1 MEVIM
6 NSKTMKS
13 LKVKKM
19 KIDFA
24 NLNKAHQQYASEI
37 NEAIK
42 KTIEKSQFIMGE
54 EVEALEDELAN
65 FTNAKYALTCSSG
78 TSALLL
84 AILATKIKPD
94 DEVITT
100 PFSFI
105 AAAEMIAFLGAKPV
119 FVDIDPI
126 TFTLNPSLISS
137 AITARTRAIIPVS
150 LFGQPS
156 DMDSINTI
164 ATKHNLIVIEDGA
177 QSFGSIY
184 KNKKSCNL
192 SPIATTSFF
201 PAKPLGCY
209 GDGGAVFCN
218 DEHIAYKIKSLRVH
232 GQSKR
237 YEHSHIG
244 IGARLDNI
252 QAAILRVKLKHYP
265 SQIDARIQVAK
276 FYKKHLKNP
285 EIILPSIAK
294 ETKSVYAQYSILCN
308 NREAL
313 EHKLKQNNIPY
324 AIHYPLP
331 LHLQPCFEYLSYKK
345 GDFVI
350 AEEISQKILSLP
362 MNPYLSE
369 DEIKYIAGVINSL

>member
-1 MEVIM
+1 MR
-6 NSKTMKS
+6 
-13 LKVKKM
+13 
-19 KIDFA
+19 IDFA
-24 NLNKAHQQYASEI
+24 NLNKAHQQYANEI
-37 NEAIK
+37 DEAIK

-54 EVEALEDELAN
+54 EVQTLENELAN
-65 FTNAKYALTCSSG
+65 FTNAKYVLTCSSG

-84 AILATKIKPD
+84 AMLASEIKPG
-94 DEVITT
+94 DEIITT

-119 FVDIDPI
+119 FIDIDPFN
-126 TFTLNPSLISS
+126 FTLNPSLISS
-137 AITARTRAIIPVS
+137 AITTKTKAIIPVS

-156 DMDSINTI
+156 DMDSINAI
-164 ATKHNLIVIEDGA
+164 AKKHNLIVIEDGA
-177 QSFGSIY
+177 QSFGAVY

-218 DEHIAYKIKSLRVH
+218 DEEIAHKIKSLRVH
-232 GQSKR
+232 GQIKR
-237 YEHSHIG
+237 YEHSYIG
-244 IGARLDNI
+244 IGARLDEI

-265 SQIDARIQVAK
+265 SQIDARIEVAK
-276 FYKKHLKNP
+276 LYEKHLKNP

-294 ETKSVYAQYSILCN
+294 ETQSVYAQYSILYK

-313 EHKLKQNNIPY
+313 ECKLKQNNIPY

-331 LHLQPCFEYLSYKK
+331 LHLQPCFKYLDYKK
-345 GDFVI
+345 GDFPI

-362 MNPYLSE
+362 INPYLSE

>member
-1 MEVIM
+1 
-6 NSKTMKS
+6 
-13 LKVKKM
+13 M

-24 NLNKAHQQYASEI
+24 NLNKAHQQYADEI

-54 EVEALEDELAN
+54 EVQSFENELAN

-84 AILATKIKPD
+84 AMLATEIKPN
-94 DEVITT
+94 DEIITT

-119 FVDIDPI
+119 FIDIDPF

-137 AITARTRAIIPVS
+137 AITEKTRAIIPVS

-156 DMDSINTI
+156 DMDSINAI
-164 ATKHNLIVIEDGA
+164 AKKHNLIVIEDGA
-177 QSFGSIY
+177 QSFGAIC
-184 KNKKSCNL
+184 KNKRSCNL

-218 DEHIAYKIKSLRVH
+218 DEHIAHKIKSLRVH
-232 GQSKR
+232 GQIKR
-237 YEHSHIG
+237 YEHSYIG
-244 IGARLDNI
+244 IGARLDAI
-252 QAAILRVKLKHYP
+252 QAAILRVKLKHYR
-265 SQIDARIQVAK
+265 SQIDARIEVAK
-276 FYKKHLKNP
+276 LYQKYLKSP
-285 EIILPSIAK
+285 QITLPSIAK
-294 ETKSVYAQYSILCN
+294 ETQSVYAQYSILCN
-308 NREAL
+308 NRGAL
-313 EHKLKQNNIPY
+313 EHKLKQSNIPY
-324 AIHYPLP
+324 AIHYPIP
-331 LHLQPCFEYLSYKK
+331 LHLQPCFSYLGYKK
-345 GDFVI
+345 GDFVV

-369 DEIKYIAGVINSL
+369 DEIKYIAGAVNSL

>member
-1 MEVIM
+1 
-6 NSKTMKS
+6 MK
-13 LKVKKM
+13 KVE
-19 KIDFA
+19 IDFA
-24 NLNKAHQQYASEI
+24 NLKKAHQEYADEI
-37 NEAIK
+37 DGAIK
-42 KTIEKSQFIMGE
+42 KIIEKSQFIMGE

-84 AILATKIKPD
+84 AMLASQIKPN

-119 FVDIDPI
+119 FIDIDPL

-137 AITARTRAIIPVS
+137 AITSKTKAIIPVS

-156 DMDSINTI
+156 DMDSINNI
-164 ATKHNLIVIEDGA
+164 AKKHNLIVIEDGA
-177 QSFGSIY
+177 QSFGAIY

-218 DEHIAYKIKSLRVH
+218 DEHIAHKIKSLRVH
-232 GQSKR
+232 GQIKR
-237 YEHSHIG
+237 YEHSYIG
-244 IGARLDNI
+244 IGARLDSI
-252 QAAILRVKLKHYP
+252 QAAILRVKLKHYY
-265 SQIDARIQVAK
+265 SQINARMQVAK
-276 FYKKHLKNP
+276 LYEKYLKNP

-294 ETKSVYAQYSILCN
+294 ETQSVYAQYSILCE
-308 NREAL
+308 NRGAL
-313 EHKLKQNNIPY
+313 EYQLKQNNIPY

-331 LHLQPCFEYLSYKK
+331 LHLQPCFTYLGYKK
-345 GDFVI
+345 GDFVV
-350 AEEISQKILSLP
+350 AEEISEKILSLP
-362 MNPYLSE
+362 MNPYLTE